1 MPKAYSRLERIAD
14 LIQKTLSQILIKE
27 ASDLRFRFVTIMGV
41 TVARDLGYAKVYV
54 SMLEEDKEKIKQTV
68 QALNRASKYLRYTL
82 AHEVD
87 LRVVPE
93 LTFVYDE
100 STSHGFKIA
109 SLIDSAL
116 NDPNKKS
123 HKQD

>member
-14 LIQKTLSQILIKE
+14 LIQKTLAQILIKE
-27 ASDLRFRFVTIMGV
+27 ASDLRFRFVTITGV
-41 TVARDLGYAKVYV
+41 TVARDLAYAKIYV
-54 SMLEEDKEKIKQTV
+54 SLLEEDKEKIKQTV

-93 LTFVYDE
+93 LMFIYDE
-100 STSHGFKIA
+100 STMHGFKIA
-109 SLIDSAL
+109 SLIDTAL
-116 NDPNKKS
+116 TPNKKS
-123 HKQD
+123 HNQD